1 MFLQTWHD
9 TSLGHVDQKGEP
21 LTVKGVVEVPV
32 VVVPVP
38 VEHLG
43 GVAGGPGLK

>member
-9 TSLGHVDQKGEP
+9 ASLGHVEEKGET
-21 LTVKGVVEVPV
+21 LAVERIVEVPV
-32 VVVPVP
+32 VVVSIP

-43 GVAGGPGLK
+43 GVA

>member
-1 MFLQTWHD
+1 MFLCTWHD
-9 TSLGHVDQKGEP
+9 ASLGHVDQQREP
-21 LTVKGVVEVPV
+21 LAVKGVVEVPV

-43 GVAGGPGLK
+43 RVA